1 MKAARLYGPRQ
12 LQIDEV
18 PAPRAGQGQVLVR
31 VGAVGLCGS
40 DVHYYCD
47 GHIGPSVASEPLV
60 LGHEFAGTVEAI
72 GPGVEGL
79 HEGQSVAVDPAIPCG
94 VCELCVEGHPN
105 ICPTVRFAGTPPTDG
120 ALRELLAWPARHV
133 IPLPVGMSL
142 AVGAAL
148 ETLGVCLHAINLG
161 HVRLADRVAILGA
174 GPIGLLL
181 VRLARLSGAVEVF
194 VTDSNPSRLPAA
206 RVMGA
211 DATIDVDQDD
221 PVAAILRL
229 TGGRG
234 VDVTLFAT
242 ADSVTRARL
251 VSVAPRG
258 YSEDSSLDAKVFEC
272 LHIAILEIYLDE
284 SAQRQFDFRCSRD
297 RVNRLLFFDRRTFF
311 DIRFPIVTDFRFL
324 ITLGV
329 ELGRKRR
336 PLFQAAD
343 FGFEF
348 GIAFLQLLDRALK
361 FLESLGIWRCLRAK
375 RLQRQ

>member
-1 MKAARLYGPRQ
+1 VKAARLYGPRQ

-18 PAPRAGQGQVLVR
+18 PAPRAGAGQVLVR
-31 VGAVGLCGS
+31 VDAVGLCGS

-79 HEGQSVAVDPAIPCG
+79 REGQSVAVDPAIPCG

-105 ICPTVRFAGTPPTDG
+105 LCPSVRFAGTPPIDG
-120 ALRELLAWPARHV
+120 ALRELLAWPARQV
-133 IPLPVGMSL
+133 IPLPMGMSP

-148 ETLGVCLHAINLG
+148 ETLGVCVHAINLG
-161 HVRLADRVAILGA
+161 QVRLADRVAILGA

-211 DATIDVDQDD
+211 DATIDVNQDD

-234 VDVTLFAT
+234 VNVTFEAAGALETPQQGVDILRPGGTLVIVGICPDDRIPLTAT
-242 ADSVTRARL
+242 APRRKGVTIKLSRRMKHVYPRTIAL
-251 VSVAPRG
+251 VEHGLV
-258 YSEDSSLDAKVFEC
+258 DLDQIIS
-272 LHIAILEIYLDE
+272 HHY
-284 SAQRQFDFRCSRD
+284 
-297 RVNRLLFFDRRTFF
+297 
-311 DIRFPIVTDFRFL
+311 P
-324 ITLGV
+324 
-329 ELGRKRR
+329 
-336 PLFQAAD
+336 
-343 FGFEF
+343 
-348 GIAFLQLLDRALK
+348 LDRTAEAFERLTEPATDALK
-361 FLESLGIWRCLRAK
+361 IIVEP
-375 RLQRQ
+375 